1 MRLERLLNVLKR
13 ETKKLVESIG
23 KSGIFY
29 ATALKTL
36 KRDFGNVFTVAH
48 MKTKLLFNK
57 PQLKH
62 NDQISLKDFPQQ
74 LKCHITWLKSMGYQ
88 SVLKSPEYLI
98 KAVGRLPNCLGE
110 RFYKSARNIV
120 NCEDF
125 LSLQQFQ
132 IWLENRVKEQYNPIA
147 NILASDKS
155 YKNRDNPTRSNNF
168 SNKNSN
174 TDREIKCWLC
184 ENKLKITSCDQF
196 KAKSLS
202 EKIRFVEQG
211 KLCWN

>member
-1 MRLERLLNVLKR
+1 MPGKEETSLNLINTRDQEIEIRNFAIVNLFSFDGTPCNWPKILANFKSRAHFKQSFSLNMRLERLLNVLKR

-36 KRDFGNVFTVAH
+36 KRDFGNTFTVAY

-125 LSLQQFQ
+125 LSL
-132 IWLENRVKEQYNPIA
+132 E
-147 NILASDKS
+147 
-155 YKNRDNPTRSNNF
+155 
-168 SNKNSN
+168 
-174 TDREIKCWLC
+174 
-184 ENKLKITSCDQF
+184 
-196 KAKSLS
+196 
-202 EKIRFVEQG
+202 
-211 KLCWN
+211 